1 MVTTITTITTETIIT
16 EAEKTTLTIRAAED
30 QALQIQAIVTAL
42 IPQREITLQPD
53 VIQKVAE
60 HLFLQIPER
69 TIIPTVHKPA
79 EEATHN
85 TKTTIP
91 NKAELIPEVKVIALQ
106 EATTALHHLH
116 LHTAPEDLMEEAAEA
131 AVAEVATDHQEEV
144 EDN

>member
-16 EAEKTTLTIRAAED
+16 EAEETTLTIRAAED

-69 TIIPTVHKPA
+69 TIILTVHKPA
-79 EEATHN
+79 EETIHN
-85 TKTTIP
+85 IKTTIP

-106 EATTALHHLH
+106 EATTALHH